1 MRKAIIDVIVPRG
14 DRYIEPS
21 ECRAVIEIEGE
32 EPRNA
37 PRIFEYGKK
46 DYMEV
51 KTLCAALK
59 AVGEPCVI
67 VVETYSRHL
76 AGYVDAAV
84 DVVSGRKR
92 TRSVYAR
99 EIANAAKSAGHR
111 LLPSRYAPYGWKF
124 GADAESGQVIF
135 YKQSAAY
142 SCNAPATEAVHA

>member
-32 EPRNA
+32 EPRDA
-37 PRIFEYGKK
+37 PRIFAYGKK

-76 AGYVDAAV
+76 AVRVDEAV
-84 DVVSGRKR
+84 DVASGRKR

-99 EIANAAKSAGHR
+99 EIAKAASGAGHR

-124 GADAESGQVIF
+124 GLSEELDQIVLFKNERPCHV
-135 YKQSAAY
+135 
-142 SCNAPATEAVHA
+142 